1 MSESASR
8 QVRPPRRTSQ
18 RASGSAICVA
28 ALVVCGLVVLLAQGQ
43 TLSGLRQNRP
53 IAQPAAVEY
62 LYPEQVTV
70 AAGKTSEVTLHFRI
84 AQGLHINSHTP
95 RENELIPTT
104 FSIPEGFG
112 VRLAEAS
119 YPEGTDFVLPLDPGT
134 TLSVYT
140 GEFVIQARIV
150 ATPGKHLVE
159 GKLRYQAFDNNA
171 CMPPKTITVPIDV
184 IGK

>member
-1 MSESASR
+1 MNELASE
-8 QVRPPRRTSQ
+8 QVSKLASQ
-18 RASGSAICVA
+18 RVSRVVICVA
-28 ALVVCGLVVLLAQGQ
+28 AVLVCGLVGLAARGQ
-43 TLSGLRQNRP
+43 TLSGIRP
-53 IAQPAAVEY
+53 GRTITTPAAVEY

-112 VRLAEAS
+112 VRLEGAD
-119 YPEGTDFVLPLDPGT
+119 YPAGVDFTLPLDPET
-134 TLSVYT
+134 KLSVYT
-140 GEFVIQARIV
+140 GDFTIQARIV
-150 ATPGKHLVE
+150 AAAGNHLVE
-159 GKLRYQAFDNNA
+159 AKLRYQACDKDA